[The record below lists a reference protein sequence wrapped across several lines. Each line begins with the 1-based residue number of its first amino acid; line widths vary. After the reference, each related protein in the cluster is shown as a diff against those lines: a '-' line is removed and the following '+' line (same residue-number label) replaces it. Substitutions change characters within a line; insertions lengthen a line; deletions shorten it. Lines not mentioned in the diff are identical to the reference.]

1 MSEPPS
7 TLAVFRNPAF
17 RNLWF
22 ATLASNFGGIVQAVG
37 AAWLMTSLTSSAS
50 MVALVQSS
58 VTLPIMIFSL
68 TAGVFADNFD
78 RRKIMLWAQ
87 AFMCVASVGLAFLA
101 YEGLLSNKQE
111 AQTNAIEFLDNLLT
125 GDLKRTL
132 LPIIED
138 TALDFSSEE
147 VVQKIKHKVP
157 TEMDCFKLLLD
168 GNDLKVKLA
177 VLYLIKHQRD
187 EKYAPMV
194 QEYSKSDD
202 IKVRTFAKEALEE
215 LRAPI

>member
-87 AFMCVASVGLAFLA
+87 AFMCVASVGVRRHI
-101 YEGLLSNKQE
+101 NW
-111 AQTNAIEFLDNLLT
+111 
-125 GDLKRTL
+125 
-132 LPIIED
+132 
-138 TALDFSSEE
+138 
-147 VVQKIKHKVP
+147 
-157 TEMDCFKLLLD
+157 
-168 GNDLKVKLA
+168 
-177 VLYLIKHQRD
+177 
-187 EKYAPMV
+187 
-194 QEYSKSDD
+194 D
-202 IKVRTFAKEALEE
+202 I
-215 LRAPI
+215 RAA